1 MAGPTACGKRW
12 AEILA
17 SFERN
22 IEDLLSKHQ
31 DSIEEIRQIHTGLIT
46 KGQLINISPSVN
58 GNGASWKNIISIAEG
73 GEDRAGQAPGG
84 QAALHNHTA
93 AICRHA

>member
-31 DSIEEIRQIHTGLIT
+31 YSVEEIRLIHTGLIT
-46 KGQLINISPSVN
+46 IGQLINISPIVN
-58 GNGASWKNIISIAEG
+58 CNGAAWKK
-73 GEDRAGQAPGG
+73 
-84 QAALHNHTA
+84 
-93 AICRHA
+93 